1 MKKPPHVTRRK
12 FLMGAGASVG
22 ALVGSAWWPRAA
34 RAAGDDPVLLVVQL
48 RGGADGLNLLA
59 PVGDPAYAALR
70 PTIGLQ
76 ESGVIALDGF
86 FGLHPALGSL
96 LPLHQ
101 AGELCWLHATGSHR
115 VTRSHVDAQSD
126 MERAAP
132 GDPAI
137 RDGWLNRYLDVLGGA
152 ESWRGITLGSAE
164 VLALKG
170 AAPSL
175 AFTSIDDFV
184 LDDASGRRA
193 ALSSMYDRASDSPLR
208 SASRAA
214 FDALTVVAGAERA
227 DPGLYPPGAF
237 GEALADAAALVRSD
251 LGVRVIAIDL
261 GGWDHHAGEDEAL
274 APVAG
279 QLGSGIASL
288 RADLG
293 EDWSRTCVVVTSE
306 FGRTAAENGSRGT
319 DHGHGGLMFCAGGR
333 VAGGRVLLADDA
345 WPGLAPHQLHLG
357 RDLAVT
363 TDFRDVFAELLH
375 RHMGVPLG
383 SLAPV
388 LPGHAVSLAR
398 LPGIFG

>member
-1 MKKPPHVTRRK
+1 MKKPLHVSRRR
-12 FLMGAGASVG
+12 FLKGVGASVG
-22 ALVGSAWWPRAA
+22 ALACSQVWPRIA
-34 RAAGDDPVLLVVQL
+34 RAAGDDPVLVVVYL

-70 PTIGLQ
+70 PNIGLPA
-76 ESGVIALDGF
+76 SGVIDLDGF

-96 LPLHQ
+96 WPLHQ
-101 AGELCWLHATGSHR
+101 AGEICWLHAVGSRHP
-115 VTRSHVDAQSD
+115 TRSHLDAQDD
-126 MERAAP
+126 MEHAAP

-137 RDGWLNRYLDVLGGA
+137 RDGWLNRYLHVLGGR

-170 AAPSL
+170 TSATL

-184 LDDASGRRA
+184 LSDANGRQA
-193 ALSSMYDRASDSPLR
+193 AISSMYDRAAASPLQ

-214 FDALTVVAGAERA
+214 FDALAIVAGADHA
-227 DPGLYPPGAF
+227 NPGLYPPGAF

-279 QLGSGIASL
+279 QLGSGIASF

-293 EDWSRTCVVVTSE
+293 SDWARTCVVVMTE

-319 DHGHGGLMFCAGGR
+319 DHGHGGSMFCAGGA
-333 VAGGRVLLADDA
+333 VAGGRVLLAGDS
-345 WPGLAPHQLHLG
+345 WPGLAPHQLHEG

-375 RHMGVPLG
+375 RHMGAPFG

-388 LPGHAVSLAR
+388 FPGHALSLAS